1 MSQNRETLK
10 DRCSECEINKRWC
23 FCKKIP
29 SINNK
34 TPMTVIIHIKES
46 SLTSNTAR
54 LALKSLNNSNYYIRG
69 QKFNETALDIK
80 KGHHHLYLYPHEDSE
95 VLTKELVDSIDK
107 PIQLIVPDASW
118 KQARKIR
125 RRENLDELQTVR
137 LPLEIKGNYTL
148 RNSGKENSLCTIEA
162 IAYAL
167 GIIESKDIQDSLIN
181 IFEVKQ
187 AAVAESRQNTS
198 DIALPL

>member
-10 DRCSECEINKRWC
+10 DRCSVCEINNRWC
-23 FCKKIP
+23 FCYKIP

-34 TPMTVIIHIKES
+34 TPTAVIIHIKES

-54 LALKSLNNSNYYIRG
+54 LALKSLNNSSHYIRG
-69 QKFNETALDIK
+69 QKFNETVLDIK
-80 KGHHHLYLYPHEDSE
+80 KDHHQLYLYPHEDSE
-95 VLTKELVDSIDK
+95 VLTKELVHSIEK

-125 RRENLDELQTVR
+125 KREKLDHLQTVR

-148 RNSGKENSLCTIEA
+148 RNSGDENSLCTIEA

-167 GIIESKDIQDSLIN
+167 GIIESEDVRDELLN

-187 AAVAESRQNTS
+187 AAVKESRQNTYE
-198 DIALPL
+198 A